1 MKLKKLLSL
10 GLAVIISVSAVGCS
24 SSKDKKDDIEAS
36 ESKTIVVG
44 ASSTPHAE
52 ILEEI
57 KSLVEAKGYDLD
69 IKIFDDYV
77 MPNTA
82 LSEGSL
88 DANYFQHIPYLEE
101 TISQKGYKLTYT
113 EKVHL
118 EPMGVYSKTLKNL
131 EELSNNSK
139 IAIPND
145 PTNGSRAIQLLA
157 DNGLI
162 KVSDHDLLTIK
173 DITENPKNIEFVEVE
188 AAQLPS
194 VLEDVDAAVINTNYA
209 LSANLN
215 PTKDAIAIESSDSP
229 YSNILACREDNKDS
243 EKIKVLPEA
252 LTSPEAKAF
261 IEEKYKGSIIPSF
274 E

>member
-10 GLAVIISVSAVGCS
+10 GLAAIISVSAVGCS
-24 SSKDKKDDIEAS
+24 SSKDEKDSIEAS

-57 KSLVEAKGYDLD
+57 KPLVEAKGYDLD

-243 EKIKVLPEA
+243 EKIKVLSEA